1 LGDERASASAGVTPN
16 SGRTVRAFL
25 LTLLVGVA
33 ACAKTASSGASASAS
48 AAIAQNPASASDGAV
63 VYITNCSS
71 CHQANGEGVPGAFPP
86 LAGNPAV
93 TGNPV
98 AVIAIVKHGISG
110 KIEVNGTAYS
120 GIMPPW
126 GGLISDDDIAAV
138 VTYIRSSWHN
148 RATPVSLA
156 NVRGVR

>member
-1 LGDERASASAGVTPN
+1 LGDERASASADVTRN
-16 SGRTVRAFL
+16 ESRIRWAFL
-25 LTLLVGVA
+25 LALLAGVT
-33 ACAKTASSGASASAS
+33 ACAKTSSSGQPASAS

-71 CHQANGEGVPGAFPP
+71 CHQANGEGVAGAFPP

-98 AVIAIVKHGISG
+98 AVIAIVKDGLNG
-110 KIEVNGTAYS
+110 KIVVNGTPYS

-148 RATPVSLA
+148 RASPVSLA
-156 NVRGVR
+156 NVRAVR

>member
-1 LGDERASASAGVTPN
+1 MRPSSSPIGRA
-16 SGRTVRAFL
+16 L
-25 LTLLVGVA
+25 LLVLLAGAA
-33 ACAKTASSGASASAS
+33 ACAKTTSSGASASS
-48 AAIAQNPASASDGAV
+48 MAIAQNPASASDGAV

-71 CHQANGEGVPGAFPP
+71 CHQTNGEGVPGAFPP

-98 AVIAIVKHGISG
+98 AVIAIVKHGIGG
-110 KIEVNGTAYS
+110 KIVVNASAYS

-126 GGLISDDDIAAV
+126 AGLISDEDIAAV

-148 RATPVSLA
+148 RASPVSLA
-156 NVRGVR
+156 DVRAVR

>member
-1 LGDERASASAGVTPN
+1 VTRKG
-16 SGRTVRAFL
+16 SRTGRAFSL
-25 LTLLVGVA
+25 ALLVCVA
-33 ACAKTASSGASASAS
+33 ACAKTASSGAPASAS

-98 AVIAIVKHGISG
+98 GVIAIVKDGISG
-110 KIEVNGTAYS
+110 KILVDGTAYS

-148 RATPVSLA
+148 RASPVSLA
-156 NVRGVR
+156 NVRAVR